1 MKFGIPKEILEG
13 ETRVAI
19 VPKLI
24 RHFKIEG
31 IEVFIEKGAGEGSF
45 SSDVD
50 YEKAGAKIF
59 DDVNKL
65 YEQSDVILKVQ
76 PPENQEIEML
86 KEGSIFIG
94 FMAPTVRKEQTK
106 MFAERKITSFSM
118 EFVPRISRAQSMDAL
133 SSMASIAGYRA
144 VLISAQ
150 HLGKFFPL
158 LMTAAGTIPPAK
170 VLILG
175 AGVAGLQ
182 AIATARRLGANVEA
196 FDTRPVVREQV
207 ESLGAVFVEMEVVE
221 DAETQGGY
229 AKEMSEAFIKK
240 EMEIIGK
247 HLEKSDIC
255 ITTAQIFGKKAPILI
270 KEDMVAKMKPGSV
283 IIDIAAEQGGNCE
296 LTEAGKIVEKYGVKV
311 VGAKNLPATLPVD
324 ASQMYSKN
332 IITLINH
339 LFSSESFDFEDEI
352 TQKSCITHNGE
363 IVNDFVKKTLE
374 ENS

>member
-24 RHFKIEG
+24 RQFKKDGDEIY
-31 IEVFIEKGAGEGSF
+31 VEKGAGEGSF
-45 SSDVD
+45 FSDSD

-59 DDVNKL
+59 NDVKEL

-106 MFAERKITSFSM
+106 MFAERKVTSFSM

-144 VLISAQ
+144 VLIGAQ

-182 AIATARRLGANVEA
+182 AIATAKRLGANVEA

-207 ESLGAVFVEMEVVE
+207 ESLGATFVEMEVVE
-221 DAETQGGY
+221 DAETEGGY

-255 ITTAQIFGKKAPILI
+255 VTTAQIFGKRAPILI
-270 KEDMVAKMKPGSV
+270 KEDMVERMKPGSV
-283 IIDIAAEQGGNCE
+283 IIDIAAEQGGNCV
-296 LTEAGKIVEKYGVKV
+296 LTKAGEIVEKYGVKI

-332 IITLINH
+332 IITLLNH
-339 LFSSESFDFEDEI
+339 LFEPENFDFEDEI
-352 TQKSCITHNGE
+352 TVKSCITHNGE
-363 IVNDFVKKTLE
+363 IVNDFVKKTIE

>member
-13 ETRVAI
+13 ESRVAI

-24 RHFKIEG
+24 RQFKKEG
-31 IEVFIEKGAGEGSF
+31 DEIYIEKGAGEGSF
-45 SSDVD
+45 FSDAD

-59 DDVNKL
+59 DDVKKL

-86 KEGSIFIG
+86 KEDSIFIG

-106 MFAERKITSFSM
+106 MFADRKVTSFAM

-144 VLISAQ
+144 VLIGAQ
-150 HLGKFFPL
+150 HLCKFFPL

-221 DAETQGGY
+221 DAETKGGY

-270 KEDMVAKMKPGSV
+270 KEDMVARMKPGSV

-332 IITLINH
+332 IITLLNH
-339 LFSSESFDFEDEI
+339 LFSSDNFDFEDEI

-363 IVNDFVKKTLE
+363 VVNDFVKKTLE